1 MARKPFDRQA
11 MLARLPRVKYEENEA
26 GEQDPL
32 QSMNIGS
39 ALLGLAHIDHESEY
53 GLCRTTAQH
62 LMGKIHEPTEL
73 ELEG

>member
-1 MARKPFDRQA
+1 
-11 MLARLPRVKYEENEA
+11 
-26 GEQDPL
+26 
-32 QSMNIGS
+32 MNIGS

-62 LMGKIHEPTEL
+62 LMGKIYEPTEL